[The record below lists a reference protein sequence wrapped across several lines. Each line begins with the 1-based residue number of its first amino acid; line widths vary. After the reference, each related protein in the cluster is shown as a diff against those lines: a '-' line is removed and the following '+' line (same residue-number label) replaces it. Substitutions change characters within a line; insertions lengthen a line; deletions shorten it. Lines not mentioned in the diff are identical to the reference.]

1 MLSDRRDGDFNG
13 FVSLREVILCLIAF
27 KVGDQAV
34 ITL

>member
-13 FVSLREVILCLIAF
+13 LVSLREVILCLIAF
-27 KVGDQAV
+27 EVGDQAV